1 MSSHTIEKEVIIFPC
16 VNSEKDKSI
25 NFREII
31 IPFSSFGSSQNLI
44 YIYDG
49 NENIKFSERHPVYQR
64 LLFDEFHKK

>member
-16 VNSEKDKSI
+16 VNSEKDKAI

-49 NENIKFSERHPVYQR
+49 NENIKFIERLNVYQII
-64 LLFDEFHKK
+64 LFYYFHNK